1 MFIPVQ
7 FGGVEVHWPRCAH
20 SMLTAPCS
28 SWPSSQLKVQTI
40 PNGWGIT
47 VERGEDREGLQLIL
61 ALVGI
66 SGAGHSIAKRT
77 GEKKIMSRHD
87 IAQNQYK

>member
-7 FGGVEVHWPRCAH
+7 FGGVEVHWPGCAH
-20 SMLTAPCS
+20 SMLTAPCN

-40 PNGWGIT
+40 PSGWGVT
-47 VERGEDREGLQLIL
+47 VERGKDREGLQLIW

-66 SGAGHSIAKRT
+66 SGTGHPIAKNKK
-77 GEKKIMSRHD
+77 KKIMRCYV
-87 IAQNQYK
+87 QNQYK